1 MSIGHAIKVRRAI
14 VKISQVKLAKAVGVN
29 QSYISM
35 IENDDQIPSTDL
47 LQKISAALSCK
58 PEDLT
63 QWPQAA

>member
-35 IENDDQIPSTDL
+35 IENGDQIPSTDL
-47 LQKISAALSCK
+47 LQKISVVLGCK
-58 PEDLT
+58 LDDLT
-63 QWPQAA
+63 RWPQAA

>member
-14 VKISQVKLAKAVGVN
+14 AKISQVKLAKAVGVN

-47 LQKISAALSCK
+47 LQKISEFMLR
-58 PEDLT
+58 T
-63 QWPQAA
+63 HIWI

>member
-14 VKISQVKLAKAVGVN
+14 AEISQVKLAKAVGVN

-47 LQKISAALSCK
+47 LQKIAVALGCK
-58 PEDLT
+58 PEELT
-63 QWPQAA
+63 RWPQAA